1 MAPLMLPHD
10 ASRAVDVPLS
20 DLRDWREVPT
30 HDAIELRLWNHRRV
44 IVGRIVVARYLARM
58 ECR

>member
-1 MAPLMLPHD
+1 MLPHD